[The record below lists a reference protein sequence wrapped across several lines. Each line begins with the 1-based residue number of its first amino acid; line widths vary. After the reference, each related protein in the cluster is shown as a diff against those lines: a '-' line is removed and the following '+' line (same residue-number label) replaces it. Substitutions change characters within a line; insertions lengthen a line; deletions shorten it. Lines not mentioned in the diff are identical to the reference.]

1 VRRLLIHRLLP
12 LIAILSLTC
21 ARTLPPPVA
30 EPSELPEDVQTPD
43 VSSEPP
49 PLSGEM
55 VGMDIEEAPGQDDG
69 PTTASEPV
77 PLPATASPAVPRV
90 VRVGLATDLQSVVLP
105 CCDAELAAVYGD
117 RRIAVVTKLVVE
129 PGVGTVEPALF
140 RLQVSALRDE
150 QQALH
155 LAREIGALSDLET
168 TVVFDAGSGLY
179 KVRVG
184 SFETRE
190 AAENGR
196 RALAQRNLHDA
207 WIVSE
212 QRPPR
217 NPALKLSQGRR
228 QWLVRSRWLA
238 FEPQAPGKGIAV
250 LGKRYRGRIL
260 VYLNDRGTLNLINEV
275 ELDDYLRGV
284 VPREMGPE
292 VFDSLDALKSQA
304 VAARS
309 YALRNMGEFGSE
321 GFDICATPR
330 CQVYGGMDDE
340 HPLSDRAVLE
350 TSGEVLIFK
359 GEFADAL
366 YSSTCGGH
374 TENVEVVFPLKHAA
388 YLRGVPCHE
397 SGVERIGGTLDR
409 GVPLA
414 VGLARELV
422 PSLGAAE
429 SVADFSGRLET
440 LADLAGIR
448 GSGEPL
454 RSLGRRD
461 VQQYIASRFDLAN
474 DARLLTSSDDIPYLL
489 ESPPA
494 GWTSDDLRLAAYMLS
509 NGLLSGSLESSL
521 DAREMNETIFNLS
534 LLLRVLEERRTRFL
548 SLEEDS
554 LTVRENDGERTYTLP
569 DQIATFS
576 RRSGD
581 FVAAALA
588 VVPGDRL
595 RLYLSR
601 GQLLGIAHE
610 VDLDGAAYDRTSNL
624 SSWTRFRSDA
634 QLAERV
640 RERYPSIDFEGFE
653 ILERGVSG
661 RVARMRIRGSN
672 GSTVDVTGLPVR
684 WTFDLPDTL
693 FTAKRLAPSDEASG
707 WLFSGRGWGHGV
719 GMCQV
724 GSYGMAVRG
733 HDYRDILEHYYSG
746 VELRRVPVGGT
757 PVASRSLAEGVD

>member
-1 VRRLLIHRLLP
+1 M
-12 LIAILSLTC
+12 A
-21 ARTLPPPVA
+21 PPVTVPPEDPERA
-30 EPSELPEDVQTPD
+30 VTPEVSEVPARPEEMPETEAKAPADDDDVRAPVPELVEPSPVA
-43 VSSEPP
+43 
-49 PLSGEM
+49 PL
-55 VGMDIEEAPGQDDG
+55 
-69 PTTASEPV
+69 
-77 PLPATASPAVPRV
+77 AVPRV
-90 VRVGLATDLQSVVLP
+90 VKVGLATDLESIVLP

-117 RRIAVVTKLVVE
+117 RRIAVVSNLVVE
-129 PGVGTVEPALF
+129 PGVGAIEPALF

-155 LAREIGALSDLET
+155 LASEVGTLSGLEA

-184 SFETRE
+184 SFATRE
-190 AAENGR
+190 AAEEGS

-212 QRPPR
+212 QSPPQ
-217 NPALKLSQGRR
+217 NPALKLRQGSR

-238 FEPQAPGKGIAV
+238 FEPQSPGGGIAV

-260 VYLNDRGTLNLINEV
+260 VYLNDRGTLNAINEV

-292 VFDSLDALKSQA
+292 VFDNLNALKAQA

-340 HPLSDRAVLE
+340 HPLSDRAVAE
-350 TSGEVLIFK
+350 TSGEVLVFD
-359 GEFADAL
+359 GEIVDAL

-374 TENVEVVFPLKHAA
+374 TENVETVFPLKHAA

-397 SGVERIGGTLDR
+397 SGVERIGGPLDR
-409 GVPLA
+409 GLPLE
-414 VGLARELV
+414 VGLARKIV
-422 PSLGAAE
+422 PSQRVAGM
-429 SVADFSGRLET
+429 ADFPARLEM
-440 LADLAGIR
+440 LADLAGITGR
-448 GSGEPL
+448 VG
-454 RSLGRRD
+454 SLGSLERRE
-461 VQQYIASRFDLAN
+461 VQHYIASRFDLAN
-474 DARLLTSSDDIPYLL
+474 DARLLISGDDIPYLL
-489 ESPPA
+489 ESAPE
-494 GWTSDDLRLAAYMLS
+494 GWTPDELRLAAYMLKT
-509 NGLLSGSLESSL
+509 GLLSGSLESSL
-521 DAREMNETIFNLS
+521 NDREMDEAIFNLS
-534 LLLRVLEERRTRFL
+534 LLLRVLEERRARFL
-548 SLEEDS
+548 ALDGSSLR
-554 LTVRENDGERTYTLP
+554 VRESDGDRSYDLP
-569 DQIATFS
+569 DHVATFS

-581 FVAAALA
+581 FVAASLA

-610 VDLDGAAYDRTSNL
+610 VDLDGAAFDRTSNL
-624 SSWTRFRSDA
+624 SSWTRFRSDRH
-634 QLAERV
+634 LAERV
-640 RERYPSIDFEGFE
+640 RERYPSVDFENFE

-661 RVARMRIRGSN
+661 RVGRMRIRGSN
-672 GSTVDVTGLPVR
+672 GSAVDVVGLPVR

-693 FTAKRLAPSDEASG
+693 FTAKRLAPSGEGAG

-724 GSYGMAVRG
+724 GSFGMAVRG
-733 HDYRDILEHYYSG
+733 HDYRDILDHYYSG
-746 VELRRVPVGGT
+746 VELRRVPAEGA
-757 PVASRSLAEGVD
+757 PVAPDRPRRLAIDAR